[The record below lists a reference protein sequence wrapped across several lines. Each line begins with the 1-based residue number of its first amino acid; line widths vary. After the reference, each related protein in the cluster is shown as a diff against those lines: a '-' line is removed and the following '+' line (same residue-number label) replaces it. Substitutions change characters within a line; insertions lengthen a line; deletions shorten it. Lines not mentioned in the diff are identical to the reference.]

1 MICPRG
7 RIVGNGEWRQMEK
20 LVLSQ
25 MEEHCTK
32 LDRLHTDLTAIKVQ
46 VAVINDR
53 EDRELAAA
61 KSIAVRWGTAVGA
74 LISTVIGGIFTFF
87 RSQ

>member
-1 MICPRG
+1 MTS
-7 RIVGNGEWRQMEK
+7 NGDWGQMQKLVMQSLKQHGEK
-20 LVLSQ
+20 LDQ
-25 MEEHCTK
+25 
-32 LDRLHTDLTAIKVQ
+32 LHWDMSALKVQ

-61 KSIAVRWGTAVGA
+61 KSIAVRWGTGFGA
-74 LISTVIGGIFTFF
+74 LVSTIIGALYALF